1 VRALSLVRTRGR
13 DRVSRVRPSGSDRC
27 CAVSRFVEIELAQ
40 GSIAEVT
47 TALAALSL
55 TFEHTGEAVMLQ
67 GGIEC
72 AGQPALVRIAAGTLG
87 TCEDFGFVEDANGL
101 AVLVCGE
108 PDRTLLSE
116 RLLVP
121 LFAELAKQRLA
132 STVSVAETIAERDG
146 SVRVLLRP
154 RR

>member
-1 VRALSLVRTRGR
+1 M
-13 DRVSRVRPSGSDRC
+13 RPSRAHRC
-27 CAVSRFVEIELAQ
+27 RAVSRFVEVELAQ
-40 GSIAEVT
+40 GSIADVLV
-47 TALAALSL
+47 ALAALSL
-55 TFEHTGEAVMLQ
+55 PFEHTGEAISLH

-72 AGQPALVRIAAGTLG
+72 ADQPALVRIAAGTLG
-87 TCEDFGFVEDANGL
+87 ACEDFGFVEDANGL

-108 PDRTLLSE
+108 PDRRVLAE

-121 LFAELAKQRLA
+121 LRAELAKQRLA
-132 STVSVAETIAERDG
+132 GTVTVERTIAERDG